1 MGFELRCDVG
11 LGEFIMGR
19 VRNST
24 EVIVVS
30 PWLSP
35 EVARE
40 LVELNRHA
48 KVTVITTDDS
58 NNAKAINEFYTVEYI
73 KDTASAERELEEKEL
88 EELTMK
94 RKRASKIMGIG
105 LSLLVSSF
113 AIATITPLGV
123 LIIFIGIIIGFALIL
138 KGANE
143 YDLIQNNIRNIALR
157 IARMSSN
164 TVREVYVPRVSRL
177 VVLDK
182 NAVKLHA
189 KLVVLPNEGLVGI
202 GSANL
207 TSSGLQSN
215 AECWV
220 WLSSPEAVKE
230 TMDFVGWLLNQP
242 RSNVAKT
249 VVENRGW
256 AITINDF
263 LHNNKDSA

>member
-1 MGFELRCDVG
+1 
-11 LGEFIMGR
+11 
-19 VRNST
+19 
-24 EVIVVS
+24 
-30 PWLSP
+30 
-35 EVARE
+35 
-40 LVELNRHA
+40 
-48 KVTVITTDDS
+48 
-58 NNAKAINEFYTVEYI
+58 
-73 KDTASAERELEEKEL
+73 
-88 EELTMK
+88 MK
-94 RKRASKIMGIG
+94 RKRASKIAGLWALIG
-105 LSLLVSSF
+105 LALFISSIIIGLALSVSSI
-113 AIATITPLGV
+113 AIAPLLWA
-123 LIIFIGIIIGFALIL
+123 LIIFIGVAGFVLFLL
-138 KGANE
+138 KGASE
-143 YDLIQNNIRNIALR
+143 YVYIQDDNHDIALR

-164 TVREVYVPRVSRL
+164 TVREDTVREVYVPRVSRL

-249 VVENRGW
+249 VEENRGW